1 MPAAGPPARPTPPL
15 SSRFVPKPEL
25 PYDEL
30 IRRSEAQK
38 AQTP

>member
-1 MPAAGPPARPTPPL
+1 MPSSGPPARSNPHL

-30 IRRSEAQK
+30 LRRSEAQK
-38 AQTP
+38 P